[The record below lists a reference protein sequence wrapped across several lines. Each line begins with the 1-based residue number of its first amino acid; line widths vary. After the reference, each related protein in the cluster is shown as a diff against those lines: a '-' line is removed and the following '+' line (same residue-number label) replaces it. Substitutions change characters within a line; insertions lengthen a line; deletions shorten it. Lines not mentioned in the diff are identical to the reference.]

1 MGNNEGARV
10 PDPVSMLYGSMEPN
24 ERFGARRDQAR
35 RRRRRRRATL
45 VGLVLVGVI
54 AFAAGWQFRPA
65 RTHASTRHAAPIV
78 KATPSAAVAGA
89 MPRPLP
95 VEIRGIH
102 VTGALAS
109 LPGKLAEY
117 AALRGQG
124 LNTIV
129 LDIKDE
135 GGVVSFAPAGV
146 RLPGADGPR
155 ARGRK
160 PQDGG
165 RPPA

>member
-1 MGNNEGARV
+1 
-10 PDPVSMLYGSMEPN
+10 MLYGSMEPN
-24 ERFGARRDQAR
+24 ERFRARRDLAR

-45 VGLVLVGVI
+45 VGLVLVAVI

-65 RTHASTRHAAPIV
+65 RTHGATRHIAPIV
-78 KATPSAAVAGA
+78 TVTPSMAPASVS
-89 MPRPLP
+89 PRPLP

-109 LPGKLAEY
+109 LPGKVAEY

-135 GGVVSFAPAGV
+135 GGVV
-146 RLPGADGPR
+146 
-155 ARGRK
+155 
-160 PQDGG
+160 
-165 RPPA
+165 

>member
-1 MGNNEGARV
+1 
-10 PDPVSMLYGSMEPN
+10 MLYGSMEPN
-24 ERFGARRDQAR
+24 ERFRARRDQAR

-65 RTHASTRHAAPIV
+65 HTHGATRHVAPIV
-78 KATPSAAVAGA
+78 TPSAAPASLS
-89 MPRPLP
+89 PRPLP

-109 LPGKLAEY
+109 LPGKVAEY

-135 GGVVSFAPAGV
+135 GGVV
-146 RLPGADGPR
+146 
-155 ARGRK
+155 
-160 PQDGG
+160 
-165 RPPA
+165 